1 MRETI
6 TFPRPYHRP
15 LASVVLLAVL
25 GALTLLL
32 ARPGSIHTQPRESP
46 ITVPA
51 GTTILVQLASEIS
64 TKMPRGARFETRLK
78 EDLRVHGRVVAPAGT
93 AVYGIVTRSEGGKR
107 FGKQALAATLN
118 QFSWKGHLIPIA
130 TDTAGL
136 EAKPGGGLVKIGGG
150 TIVGAVLGGGAGA
163 AVGGVIGGAAT
174 ALGKERHISVPAG
187 RIAEVHLRVTLH
199 LP

>member
-15 LASVVLLAVL
+15 LTSIVLFALL
-25 GALTLLL
+25 GALMLVL
-32 ARPGSIHTQPRESP
+32 ARPGSIHTQPP
-46 ITVPA
+46 KGPVTVPA
-51 GTTILVQLASEIS
+51 GTTILVQLVSEIS
-64 TKMPRGARFETRLK
+64 SKMPRGARFETRLK
-78 EDLRVHGRVVAPAGT
+78 EDLRVNGRVVAPAGT

-118 QFSWKGHLIPIA
+118 QFSWKGHLVPIA

-174 ALGKERHISVPAG
+174 ALGKERHITVAAG
-187 RIAEVHLRVTLH
+187 RIAEVHLRVTLQ